1 MLSLRAFIMIFQ
13 PNSIYLIASI
23 DLEAKYSPQFSK
35 NHVFLLLFLR
45 ALQDMLVDVKGAE
58 RDDTCQ
64 QYLPG
69 RLTKLPLQLDPDT
82 EGIKHEQ
89 QEQGTMD
96 RTHRM
101 N

>member
-1 MLSLRAFIMIFQ
+1 MPVSSAHAFKKLACFF
-13 PNSIYLIASI
+13 LTIA
-23 DLEAKYSPQFSK
+23 LHSPQFSK
-35 NHVFLLLFLR
+35 NHEFLLFFLR
-45 ALQDMLVDVKGAE
+45 ALQDMLVDVKGAK

-69 RLTKLPLQLDPDT
+69 RLPKLPLQLDPDT